1 MVYLVRRKGNIN
13 ANRSD
18 SGVREKKNCV
28 RVCKMEGKKAKDLGV
43 SNNNE
48 KIKMN
53 EIMMMR

>member
-1 MVYLVRRKGNIN
+1 MQREVI
-13 ANRSD
+13 AEF
-18 SGVREKKNCV
+18 EKKNCV